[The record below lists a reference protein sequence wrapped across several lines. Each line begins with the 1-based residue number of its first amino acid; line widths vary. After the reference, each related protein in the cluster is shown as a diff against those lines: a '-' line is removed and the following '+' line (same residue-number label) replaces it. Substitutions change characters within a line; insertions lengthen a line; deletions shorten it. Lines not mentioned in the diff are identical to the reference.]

1 MLFLIERGYI
11 LLTHPPAMTP
21 LTQGMP
27 TGLLPLLDEP
37 LTGLMLRL
45 MKRHGVKRVTLIA
58 DDPSSSTMLGDG
70 GVEGVTV
77 DTVACWEEC
86 DGEAAY
92 ILPDNVLTDV
102 DLCRI
107 ASAVEDGSAE
117 AAAWQ
122 GILAVSAQRAAKI
135 PAGASAEQVSTL
147 AEQDAV
153 RAEAQGYFCRVEDP
167 DSYRQAQADLLAG
180 KVGLPVQAH
189 RYGRAIIARNGSV
202 PGDVRVTG
210 RCFVGRGVRVGA
222 GSILGQGTVIG
233 SGAQIG
239 GRCFLE
245 NACIMPDTRVAGDA
259 CLRNVLVFPRH
270 GAADPAGMIRFSSA
284 KS

>member
-1 MLFLIERGYI
+1 MIERGYI
-11 LLTHPPAMTP
+11 LLTHSPAMAP

-58 DDPSSSTMLGDG
+58 DDPSSAAMLGDG

-77 DTVACWEEC
+77 DAVACWKKC

-92 ILPDNVLTDV
+92 ILPGNVLTDV

-117 AAAWQ
+117 ATAWQ
-122 GILAVSAQRAAKI
+122 GILAVSAQRVAKI
-135 PAGASAEQVSTL
+135 PAGASAEQVATL
-147 AEQDAV
+147 AAQDAV
-153 RAEAQGYFCRVEDP
+153 QAEVQGYFCRVVDP

-180 KVGLPVQAH
+180 KVGLPVQVH

-259 CLRNVLVFPRH
+259 CLRNVLVFPRY
-270 GAADPAGMIRFSSA
+270 GAVDPAGMIRFSSA